1 MNYRALP
8 LHTAAALCFCLGP
21 DSRTRQR
28 ALGITVPLSSF
39 LLALAVDHL
48 AAIRYGLMGSKED
61 KPPERI
67 SALFTDYET
76 QTNGDGQFAD
86 PEDFEKF
93 RAGIL
98 AG

>member
-1 MNYRALP
+1 
-8 LHTAAALCFCLGP
+8 
-21 DSRTRQR
+21 
-28 ALGITVPLSSF
+28 
-39 LLALAVDHL
+39 
-48 AAIRYGLMGSKED
+48 MGSKED

-76 QTNGDGQFAD
+76 QINGDGQFAD
-86 PEDFEKF
+86 PADFEKF